1 MCIAINELQFGKVIG
16 RGAFGVVHKGLW
28 NKQEVALKKIPL
40 PPGIDAMSL
49 PTPNEI
55 AVLKYRIS
63 LNNGPG
69 VYYLYSLPA
78 PGV

>member
-1 MCIAINELQFGKVIG
+1 MIIIISPFFCSVVCIAINELQFGKVIG

-55 AVLKYRIS
+55 AVLKY
-63 LNNGPG
+63 
-69 VYYLYSLPA
+69 V
-78 PGV
+78 VM